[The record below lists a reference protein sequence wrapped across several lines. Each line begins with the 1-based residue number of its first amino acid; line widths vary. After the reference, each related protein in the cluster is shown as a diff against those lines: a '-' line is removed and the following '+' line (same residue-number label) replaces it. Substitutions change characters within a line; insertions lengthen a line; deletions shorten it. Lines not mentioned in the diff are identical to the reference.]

1 MINGVLQIV
10 AAVLF
15 AVLYMFENLSM
26 VWLYVAGV
34 YLLVGIINLIISGVK
49 SNRRQK
55 IKQTESTAS
64 DTIS

>member
-15 AVLYMFENLSM
+15 AVLYMFEDLNV
-26 VWLYVAGV
+26 VWLYVAGA
-34 YLLVGIINLIISGVK
+34 YLLVGIINLIISGIK
-49 SNRRQK
+49 SHRRQK
-55 IKQTESTAS
+55 IKQTESAAS

>member
-34 YLLVGIINLIISGVK
+34 YLLVGIINLIISGVR

>member
-15 AVLYMFENLSM
+15 AVLYMFEGLNE
-26 VWLYVAGV
+26 VWLYVAAAYV
-34 YLLVGIINLIISGVK
+34 LVGIINLIISGIK
-49 SNRRQK
+49 SHRRQK
-55 IKQTESTAS
+55 IKQTESAAS

>member
-34 YLLVGIINLIISGVK
+34 YLLVGIINLIISGVR

-55 IKQTESTAS
+55 IKQTESTVS